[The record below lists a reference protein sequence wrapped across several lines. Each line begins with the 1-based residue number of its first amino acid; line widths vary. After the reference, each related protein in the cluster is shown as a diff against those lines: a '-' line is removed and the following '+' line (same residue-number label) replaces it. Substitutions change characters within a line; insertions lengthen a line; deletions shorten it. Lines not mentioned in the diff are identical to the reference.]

1 MCPYT
6 KLCKGILVYAKGY
19 KSVQRMG
26 NSMAEEQVFTV
37 QELASYLRMKPV
49 TIYKHAKAGKLPC
62 FKVGANWRFKK
73 STIDRWISEQ
83 EEHET
88 AGRTK

>member
-1 MCPYT
+1 
-6 KLCKGILVYAKGY
+6 
-19 KSVQRMG
+19 
-26 NSMAEEQVFTV
+26 MAEDTVFTV
-37 QELASYLRMKPV
+37 QEVASYLRMQPV

-83 EEHET
+83 EEHEN
-88 AGRTK
+88 RNSSK